1 MAQLADTC
9 GFNIQDLGSNPRS
22 VHSSYYFL
30 MPNLM
35 QRQHRSIPCCF
46 TIQAATRPGRSIR
59 GPRSKSTL
67 YSQSTRHTGFQSQR
81 MASLIGLG
89 FSNSHL
95 LIWGNPPPWF
105 AFYIFFFLHLFLL
118 YYLFLLPSIN
128 LFFLQNI
135 KTLKIRKNTKDI
147 IFIL

>member
-105 AFYIFFFLHLFLL
+105 AFYIFFLL
-118 YYLFLLPSIN
+118 TF
-128 LFFLQNI
+128 
-135 KTLKIRKNTKDI
+135 
-147 IFIL
+147 IFIVLFIFIAIN